1 MSRLIALL
9 CLSSALSL
17 AGSWSGVLVDA
28 KCYAS
33 EERNVNPTD
42 TLTHVDRDQNSEI
55 RYCSPR
61 SKTRA
66 FAVVQQDGA
75 IYKLD
80 SAGDLKAVELLR
92 KTGKRSRFPVAITG
106 EMSGSIIKVDSISVA
121 R

>member
-1 MSRLIALL
+1 MTRLTALL

-28 KCYAS
+28 KCYAT

-61 SKTRA
+61 PKTKV
-66 FAVVQQDGA
+66 FGVVQQDGS

-80 SAGDLKAVELLR
+80 SAGNLKAVDLVR
-92 KTGKRSRFPVAITG
+92 KTGKQSRFPVAITG
-106 EMSGSIIKVDSISVA
+106 EMNGNTIQVNSISVI